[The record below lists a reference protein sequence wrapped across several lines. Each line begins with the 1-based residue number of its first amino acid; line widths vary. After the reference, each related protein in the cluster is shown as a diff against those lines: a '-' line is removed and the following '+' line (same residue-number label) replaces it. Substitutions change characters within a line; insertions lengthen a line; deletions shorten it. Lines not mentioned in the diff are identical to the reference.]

1 MKYVD
6 LTLIERDQKPLNEL
20 MANKNIEGL
29 KKGQIEEFQ
38 GKSLQLNDIMN
49 IKERVCLIY
58 GAPGV
63 GKTRLSL
70 KLTKEW
76 AIGTLFERFHLV
88 FHVPLRHP
96 LARLAT
102 NLDELMKYFNEEN
115 YNDKDMALI
124 QEKEGDSVLF
134 ILDGWD
140 ELRPSCRDGDQF
152 FPKLIAGEI
161 LPGCKVVVTSRP
173 GLIKDIRDNAHQL
186 IEVLGFRKM
195 KVKEYI
201 QEYFKTDSDGGV
213 KLVNDLLKHPS
224 VASTCYVA
232 INLAIVCYVYHALN
246 YNLPETLTEV
256 YKWFTIHTILRYLN
270 KKKSND
276 EKIPEICH
284 TDDVFGSNL
293 SSEALIFKKPI
304 MDTLKQLGSLAL
316 KGLEENK
323 LCFHRCDLEAACKLS
338 SDDHQFDGFGL
349 LRIEHIHH
357 MCGVKPYYHFLHLS
371 IQEFIAA
378 YYINKLEDLEQKKW
392 LKDDFMFDATIKFFC
407 GFDQFNSKQL
417 RSFIRD
423 TEKLRL
429 FHFECAY
436 EGQWKSYC
444 GIIAGRCS
452 NTYEVDHQCGALQPQ
467 QWEALGYVMANSKV
481 QWHLKC
487 SRFLAARN
495 LDIFSEKLSGKCL
508 SHLTL
513 NKLQV
518 DDSTIMNLLN
528 ICRSEEMLM
537 ELTLNDC
544 VISTTGISTLEE
556 AMKDHGGKLNIDEKT
571 KSQLLGKQFLK
582 FNSLLV

>member
-1 MKYVD
+1 MEYID
-6 LTLIERDQKPLNEL
+6 LTLIKRDKKPLNEL
-20 MANKNIEGL
+20 MANKNIKGL
-29 KKGQIEEFQ
+29 KQGQIEEFQ
-38 GKSLQLNDIMN
+38 GR
-49 IKERVCLIY
+49 IKELNNIMSFEGRVCLIY

-76 AIGTLFERFHLV
+76 AIGTLFKNFHLV
-88 FHVPLRHP
+88 LHVPLRHP

-124 QEKEGDSVLF
+124 QEKEGNGVLF

-173 GLIKDIRDNAHQL
+173 GLIKDIRDDAHQL
-186 IEVLGFRKM
+186 IEVLGFGKGEVD
-195 KVKEYI
+195 KYI
-201 QEYFKTDSDGGV
+201 LEYFKTDSDGGV
-213 KLVNDLLKHPS
+213 KLAKDLQNYPS
-224 VASTCYVA
+224 VASACYVA
-232 INLAIVCYVYHALN
+232 VNLAIVCHVYHALN

-256 YKWFTIHTILRYLN
+256 YKWFTIHTILHYLN
-270 KKKSND
+270 KKKSN
-276 EKIPEICH
+276 EIPEVWH

-293 SSEALIFKKPI
+293 PSEALIFKAPI

-338 SDDHQFDGFGL
+338 SNDHQFDGFGL

-378 YYINKLEDLEQKKW
+378 YYINKLEDLERKKW
-392 LKDDFMFDATIKFFC
+392 LKDDFMFDATVKFFC
-407 GFDQFNSKQL
+407 GFDRFNSKQL
-417 RSFIRD
+417 CSFIRD
-423 TEKLRL
+423 TKKLRI
-429 FHFECAY
+429 FHFECVY
-436 EGQWKSYC
+436 EGQWKSC
-444 GIIAGRCS
+444 CEIIAGRCS

-467 QWEALGYVMANSKV
+467 QWEALGYVLANSKV

-495 LDIFSEKLSGKCL
+495 LDIFRGKLSGKCL

-518 DDSTIMNLLN
+518 DDSTMKSLLN

-556 AMKDHGGKLNIDEKT
+556 AMKNHGGKLNSDERT
-571 KSQLLGKQFLK
+571 KNQLLGKQFFFI